1 MWPSLKPLRI
11 FALLIVAVGSIV
23 SPPLSTVAQASS
35 SPDRTC
41 PATFQVSH
49 IPTPPAGFAALVD
62 TKVLSNCQLQTSPA
76 KLVPIAEMRKL
87 WATPVKGATTNASID
102 SVFPAITGNPM
113 ASPGM
118 SVAQLSASALTST
131 STRNFEAHS
140 RSWDCCGIKMTEL
153 NTYLQWQYNGSAVTS
168 GNAHNTAQYKS
179 EQPAFPGWYINNQ
192 TVYWSGGCFG
202 CSYIQV
208 TGHIGFG
215 YRGIFDTGGSKYY
228 NDHYSWITGDALGY
242 GSCSTA
248 IYWRNYS
255 LNWSRQEWCT
265 GPY

>member
-11 FALLIVAVGSIV
+11 FALLIVAAGSVV

-41 PATFQVSH
+41 PATFQISH

-62 TKVLSNCQLQTSPA
+62 TEVLSNCQLQTSPV
-76 KLVPIAEMRKL
+76 KLVPLAEMRKK
-87 WATPVKGATTNASID
+87 WASPMKGDTANATSD
-102 SVFPAITGNPM
+102 RVFAAITGNQM
-113 ASPGM
+113 ASLGT
-118 SVAQLSASALTST
+118 SVVPQRASAS
-131 STRNFEAHS
+131 TRHFEAHS

-153 NTYLQWQYNGSAVTS
+153 NTYLQWQYNGSAVTWA
-168 GNAHNTAQYKS
+168 NAYNTAQYKS
-179 EQPAFPGWYINNQ
+179 EQPSYPGWYINSQ
-192 TVYWSGGCFG
+192 TIYWSGGCFG
-202 CSYIQV
+202 CSYLQV

-215 YRGIFDTGGSKYY
+215 YRGIFDTGGHDYY

-248 IYWRNYS
+248 IYWRKYS
-255 LNWSRQEWCT
+255 VNWSRQEWCT